1 MSDVAI
7 CLPYMADTTR
17 TTVYLDVADYRRMKA
32 LARAEG
38 RTAAELIREAVAEY
52 ARRRSLAVGPR
63 SIGAGRSGTG
73 TVAERA
79 EALLSGMGSDGA
91 EAAG

>member
-1 MSDVAI
+1 MAEAAI

-17 TTVYLDVADYRRMKA
+17 TTVYLDVADYRRVKA

-52 ARRRSLAVGPR
+52 ARRRSPAVGPR
-63 SIGAGRSGTG
+63 SIGAGRSGSG
-73 TVAERA
+73 TIAEQA
-79 EALLSGMGSDGA
+79 EELLSGLGRDG
-91 EAAG
+91 